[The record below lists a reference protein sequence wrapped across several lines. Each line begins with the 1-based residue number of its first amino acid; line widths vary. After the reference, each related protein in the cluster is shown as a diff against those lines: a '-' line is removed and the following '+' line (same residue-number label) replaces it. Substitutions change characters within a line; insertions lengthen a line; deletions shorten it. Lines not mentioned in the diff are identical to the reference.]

1 MPKKKLVISS
11 HNLRSNALKS
21 LQVELTDRVGY
32 KVWRVKPERVRSRIS
47 VHFHKG
53 IDKLTQ
59 MQAFKDANVPAPAFV
74 TNIADVGT
82 LPGDLVVCRKLLRSS
97 EGKGIVIEDKAN
109 VTTRAPLY
117 TQYIKKKAEYRAHVY
132 NNKVIDVQQKK
143 KRAGFTEERDTR
155 IRNTANG
162 YVFCRDNISIPA
174 DLAAVAIAAVNALG
188 KTHGAVD
195 LIYNERQNK
204 TFALEV
210 NQRPGMQGTT
220 LQSWSNAILEDDN
233 IRRMK

>member
-1 MPKKKLVISS
+1 MPKRKLVISS

-82 LPGDLVVCRKLLRSS
+82 IPGDLVVCRKLLRSGGCAG
-97 EGKGIVIEDKAN
+97 EQ
-109 VTTRAPLY
+109 RAC
-117 TQYIKKKAEYRAHVY
+117 
-132 NNKVIDVQQKK
+132 
-143 KRAGFTEERDTR
+143 AGEWRWW
-155 IRNTANG
+155 
-162 YVFCRDNISIPA
+162 
-174 DLAAVAIAAVNALG
+174 
-188 KTHGAVD
+188 
-195 LIYNERQNK
+195 
-204 TFALEV
+204 
-210 NQRPGMQGTT
+210 RPDPRS
-220 LQSWSNAILEDDN
+220 QSGS
-233 IRRMK
+233 RR